1 MTPATY
7 PTPLYPADY
16 RAIEPTEALR
26 ASAERAA
33 IERVVEAFKAD
44 AQRA

>member
-16 RAIEPTEALR
+16 RAIEPTPELRESALR
-26 ASAERAA
+26 AE
-33 IERVVEAFKAD
+33 IEHVVETFK
-44 AQRA
+44 QSGKPP